1 MRGIIYT
8 HIWILNYYFYRTHY
22 SMAVSFGY
30 KNLITS
36 GFEYLFGVSITEHTS
51 NIVNRS
57 VQC

>member
-1 MRGIIYT
+1 
-8 HIWILNYYFYRTHY
+8 
-22 SMAVSFGY
+22 MAVSFGY